1 MIELR
6 HLHYFVVL
14 AETLHYGRAA
24 QQLHISQP
32 PLSRQI
38 ALMEAALGVELF
50 ERTRRSVRLTRAG
63 ERFYRDACEILKAV
77 EQAKRNAISASRGE
91 DGMISV
97 GFMMSSA
104 YNVLPALTRTYA
116 AAYPRVDMK
125 LTEWLPNL
133 LVESVRAGRTDVGVM
148 YRPEDCDGLESCTV
162 YREEL
167 VAVLPQHHRLAGTR
181 MIAAGQ
187 LADESFV
194 TFPREIA
201 PLVYDL
207 ISNYFRQAGFV
218 PRIRLETNLQ
228 QTIVTLIAEGL
239 GVALVPSSMRAIQLA
254 NVVFK
259 PLRNPPVVEVS
270 LLWSANNH
278 NPCVQTFVSN
288 ADCVWRDLQN
298 KGGARV
304 VRDET

>member
-24 QQLHISQP
+24 EQLHISQP

-38 ALMEAALGVELF
+38 ALMEESLGVELF

-63 ERFYRDACEILKAV
+63 ERLYRDACDILKAV
-77 EQAKRNAISASRGE
+77 EQAKRNALSASRGE
-91 DGMISV
+91 DGTIAV

-116 AAYPRVDMK
+116 AAYPQVDMK

-148 YRPEDCDGLESCTV
+148 YRPEDCSGLESRTV
-162 YREEL
+162 YREAL
-167 VAVLPQHHRLAGTR
+167 VAVLPQSHRLVKAR
-181 MIAAGQ
+181 AIAAAD
-187 LADESFV
+187 LAGESFV

-201 PLVYDL
+201 PVVYDM
-207 ISNYFRQAGFV
+207 IGNYCRRAGFA
-218 PRIRLETNLQ
+218 PRIRLEANLQ

-239 GVALVPSSMRAIQLA
+239 GVAMVPCSMRTMQLA
-254 NVVFK
+254 NVAFK
-259 PLRNPPVVEVS
+259 PLCDAPVVEVA
-270 LLWSANNH
+270 LLWSKHNH
-278 NPCVQTFVSN
+278 NPCVQTFVRN
-288 ADCVWRDLQN
+288 AGEVWHDFQN
-298 KGGARV
+298 KEGAMV
-304 VRDET
+304 VRDNA